1 MEPRVDIPDPALAM
15 LCGRW
20 HITRLSF
27 FGSVL
32 RDDFG
37 PESDVDVLAEFHPD
51 HTPDLLDLARISR
64 ELSALL
70 DGREVDLVT
79 PGGLH
84 PRLRG
89 RILAEAVE
97 RFAA

>member
-1 MEPRVDIPDPALAM
+1 MKPRLTIPDAALAD

-20 HITRLSF
+20 RITRLSL
-27 FGSVL
+27 FGSAV

-37 PESDVDVLAEFHPD
+37 PDSDVDVLVEFDPD
-51 HTPDLLDLARISR
+51 HTPDLLDISRISR
-64 ELSALL
+64 ELSSLL
-70 DGREVDLVT
+70 GGRDVDLVT

-84 PRLRG
+84 PRLKD